1 MNTTCSLTYFILL
14 SSITSK
20 NINQNIMNT
29 YKPLLLLFVIFLGTI
44 SCSDKNSLHNYFVNH
59 AEKSGFSSTT
69 LPVSL
74 LRQKGLQF
82 TPKQE
87 DAINAIER
95 INLLFYRYDPAK
107 EAEFSTE
114 RNNVSTILKNEKYQE
129 LINLGTNGII
139 KYIGTDD
146 AMDEIVVFLANKDNG
161 FAVTR
166 ISGNNMT
173 LEKFME
179 LYKLTQQKD
188 VPLNF
193 SLGSITNLFSAN

>member
-1 MNTTCSLTYFILL
+1 MKKY
-14 SSITSK
+14 TS
-20 NINQNIMNT
+20 
-29 YKPLLLLFVIFLGTI
+29 LLLLFVLFIGIT
-44 SCSDKNSLHNYFVNH
+44 SCSDKNSLHNYFVDH
-59 AEKSGFSSTT
+59 AEKTGFFSTT

-74 LRQKGLQF
+74 LRNEALQLTTKQK
-82 TPKQE
+82 E
-87 DAINAIER
+87 AVDAIEH
-95 INLLFYRYDPAK
+95 INLLFYKYDAAK

-114 RNNVSTILKNEKYQE
+114 RSTISSILKSEKYQE

-166 ISGNNMT
+166 IIGDNMT

-193 SLGSITNLFSAN
+193 NLGSITNMFSNN